1 MLDILGSLPL
11 SEGRQSRTES
21 CGEGKW
27 EGPKGEK
34 GEETVIEIRCMKKK
48 IHSIYYIQQ
57 KKINKCRTR
66 KCNLDRIENK
76 KKTRSQ

>member
-1 MLDILGSLPL
+1 M
-11 SEGRQSRTES
+11 
-21 CGEGKW
+21 
-27 EGPKGEK
+27 
-34 GEETVIEIRCMKKK
+34 KK

-76 KKTRSQ
+76 KDRSQQNMSTSKHLYLKK

>member
-11 SEGRQSRTES
+11 SEERQSRTES

-34 GEETVIEIRCMKKK
+34 GEETVIEIRCMKKNTQY
-48 IHSIYYIQQ
+48 ILHST
-57 KKINKCRTR
+57 K
-66 KCNLDRIENK
+66 EN
-76 KKTRSQ
+76 